1 MGPDA
6 MILVFWMFSE
16 CWVLNQLFHSPLSLS
31 SRGSLTFFFFNFLHF
46 LKLAQNPFS
55 HPCAKLSDNT
65 GCVPLP
71 PQGSPAP
78 CTPSVL
84 GHQGPPS
91 LWGQQNLQA
100 SQLPGL
106 FYFIPGLLDSLFLPL
121 ANPCLSHL
129 HRVLCL
135 ITTYL
140 PNIFSHTTTNTE
152 NLQLLYM
159 GNYPNPLLKKK
170 NYFDTFGHNSVNNE
184 NKTRNHE

>member
-1 MGPDA
+1 
-6 MILVFWMFSE
+6 MIVQAAYPSLPK
-16 CWVLNQLFHSPLSLS
+16 VLQLP
-31 SRGSLTFFFFNFLHF
+31 
-46 LKLAQNPFS
+46 A
-55 HPCAKLSDNT
+55 HPRPGA
-65 GCVPLP
+65 
-71 PQGSPAP
+71 
-78 CTPSVL
+78 
-84 GHQGPPS
+84 HQGPPS

-159 GNYPNPLLKKK
+159 GNYPNHLLKKIILTHL
-170 NYFDTFGHNSVNNE
+170 DTIQLTMRIKQGITSKILLTLVTSQGFEGIKTVLVGT
-184 NKTRNHE
+184 NK